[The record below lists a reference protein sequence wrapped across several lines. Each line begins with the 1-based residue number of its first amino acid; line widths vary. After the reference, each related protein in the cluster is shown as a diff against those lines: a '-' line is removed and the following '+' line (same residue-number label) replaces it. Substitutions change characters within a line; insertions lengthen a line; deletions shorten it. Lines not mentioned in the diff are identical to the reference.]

1 MNFDHLNGRILAAH
15 NNPLNPTGIA
25 NYVFEKT
32 PEGFHHP
39 YIGSIYCIDD
49 PEMDYIKRRMVAAW
63 NACQS
68 LPLEALEG
76 ATITALARG
85 DSEPVRRDDV
95 LNEVTRQRDEL
106 LAIAETLT
114 RARIRYPEGNHTDID
129 LLDEA
134 LDMAHAAITKITTTT
149 P

>member
-39 YIGSIYCIDD
+39 YIGSIYCVDD
-49 PEMDYIKRRMVAAW
+49 PEMDYIKRRMVACW
-63 NACQS
+63 NACQ
-68 LPLEALEG
+68 G
-76 ATITALARG
+76 AST
-85 DSEPVRRDDV
+85 DV
-95 LNEVTRQRDEL
+95 LERGAVHDWALLMTQLESEL
-106 LAIAETLT
+106 
-114 RARIRYPEGNHTDID
+114 DD
-129 LLDEA
+129 LLTIAKQAASDPCITDDECGHC
-134 LDMAHAAITKITTTT
+134 LPCMARAVITKITTPT

>member
-25 NYVFEKT
+25 NYVFEQK

-49 PEMDYIKRRMVAAW
+49 PEMDYIKRRMVACW
-63 NACQS
+63 NACEGI
-68 LPLEALEG
+68 PLASMTQQPSSDLCLIALH
-76 ATITALARG
+76 AI
-85 DSEPVRRDDV
+85 
-95 LNEVTRQRDEL
+95 RQRDEL
-106 LAIAETLT
+106 LDVLRKCKTAAL
-114 RARIRYPEGNHTDID
+114 PTDVRD
-129 LLDEA
+129 LVNST
-134 LDMAHAAITKITTTT
+134 ITKITTPT